1 MLSLFRTNQILT
13 GVLLLPYVIL
23 LYASTFIFPSE
34 QVVPENGSILSDIVY
49 NWLGN
54 RILLS
59 NIIAGLLLW
68 LQSFII
74 NGIVIRH
81 RLQNDLNLFAGLFY
95 ILLSCCFPDFRY
107 LSPVLMGNTFL
118 IIALSQILDAY
129 KKTPVADKIFNVGFW
144 LGIAG
149 LFYFSFTYLV
159 LWGIIGIAT
168 LRAFRLKEVFQLFTG
183 LVLVCFLTGTYFYWT
198 NSFDYFSEVQFE
210 NNSAFGDL
218 SFKDLKS
225 YSLEGGITAVLII
238 IALLSFSKFTSKK
251 VMQVQRKISVI
262 YRMLFVLF
270 LTLLFQKN
278 IGIEHLL
285 MFMVPLSFFAAVYF
299 TDMRKSVA
307 ETLHLLVLV
316 AILAV
321 GFSPLFG
328 NIF

>member
-1 MLSLFRTNQILT
+1 MLNLFRTNQILA

-23 LYASTFIFPSE
+23 LYASTFVFPSE
-34 QVVPENGSILSDIVY
+34 QVVPENGGILSDIVY
-49 NWLGN
+49 NWLEN
-54 RILLS
+54 RVLLS

-95 ILLSCCFPDFRY
+95 ILLSCCLPDFRY
-107 LSPVLMGNTFL
+107 LSPVLMGNTFF

-144 LGIAG
+144 LGVAG

-168 LRAFRLKEVFQLFTG
+168 LRAFRLKEVFQLLSG
-183 LVLVCFLTGTYFYWT
+183 LVLVYFLTGTYFYWT
-198 NSFDYFSEVQFE
+198 NSFDYFSEVQFGR
-210 NNSAFGDL
+210 NLAFWD
-218 SFKDLKS
+218 FNIEDVKT
-225 YSLEGGITAVLII
+225 YSIKGGVIAVLII
-238 IALLSFSKFTSKK
+238 ITLLSFNKFISKK

-262 YRMLFVLF
+262 YRTLFVLF

-278 IGIEHLL
+278 IGVEHLL

-328 NIF
+328 NIL